1 MTKPNITE
9 PVSQPDIYVP
19 TEAEQATAQRETDA
33 SVNRILRTIV
43 ILALIFTNVIWYF
56 WGRKFALGF
65 VAGAVLSIIN
75 IRWLRFTAVGIKNAA
90 ARYGQRTSMFGM
102 LYRVVLRWGLI
113 AIVAYAMI
121 NSSVASVY
129 GLLPGLFLP
138 SAALMVEA
146 AFQTFRSLGRNKN
159 PQSQS

>member
-9 PVSQPDIYVP
+9 QGIPEPKIYVP
-19 TEAEQATAQRETDA
+19 SEAEQSAAQRDMDA
-33 SVNRILRTIV
+33 SVNRILRTII

-56 WGRKFALGF
+56 WGRKYALGF

-75 IRWLRFTAVGIKNAA
+75 VRWLRFTAVGITNAA
-90 ARYGQRTSMFGM
+90 ASYGQKTSTFGM

-146 AFQTFRSLGRNKN
+146 GFQAFRSLRGGPRSK
-159 PQSQS
+159 S